1 MLVVAWAALA
11 AACDGETME
20 TDAGPDDGGIV
31 MDGDTTDPCDDVTT
45 CATAGSSCSGDE
57 VVTCA
62 PNADGCLVETTTDC
76 AAMDRTCDDSG
87 ADAMCVTPDPCEAIP
102 AADRCDTEGRSCD
115 GDTLEICAA
124 NEDGCLVREAT
135 DCAAMEGGAC
145 DTSGAMP
152 MCVLPEDPCAG
163 VADACAAEG
172 TSCDGDSLVT
182 CEPNAFGCLVETRD
196 DCSARASGTC
206 DASGAAAECTFTGD
220 PCDGITQCAAAGASC
235 DGPTLVE
242 CEADAYGC
250 LVETRTDCTDG
261 VAFGFCDTDATP
273 AAMCSTAATDPC
285 MGVTECAAAG
295 RTCSGDS
302 LVSCEANAF
311 GCLVEST
318 TDCAATSE
326 SCGELDGVNVCAP
339 VCDFRATCPSATY
352 CDGADVVT
360 CTPDADSCLVEDSRT
375 TCPGACDAAACV
387 GNCASAAPVVIDCA
401 SGTVSGDTAMGGAA
415 ITSYAPCTTSTSY
428 AGNEQVFVFRNA
440 TRAAVEVVSTRGASS
455 GDFDLFVLDG
465 GDGTAACDSGLSC
478 LDSSRG
484 VTATETVDF
493 VAEAGAHYYVVFDRF
508 SSTTSTSAFD
518 LAVTC
523 TPIVCGDGLVTGDEQ
538 CDDGGTATGDGC
550 SDTCTFEPGYICSGA
565 PSTCEIACGN
575 GTTDTAVGEECDDGG
590 TTAGDGCSDTCAVE
604 AGYICSGA
612 PSTCEVACGNGTT
625 DTAVGEECDDGGTTA
640 GDGCS
645 DTCTVEAGFACSGTP
660 STCTA
665 LPMNRDCSGAVAL
678 GANDSTLTPDLDLGG
693 ARPTGTGCGSGS
705 GNVLWYAVT
714 VPAGS
719 STTVSADPTGSTDLT
734 LHVLD
739 ACGAPTC
746 LDFEDSGNP
755 EEVVLVNGTA
765 SDVVRYVA
773 VGAYFSF
780 GSGTVD
786 VTTSTPVCGDG
797 TTSGLEDCDDG
808 NTTAGDGCSDT
819 CEVEPGYVCGGAPS
833 MCEVAC
839 GNGVVDRFL
848 GEQCDDGGTAT
859 GDGCSDTFAF
869 EAGYYCEGTPSVCS
883 MVMCGDSTVDA
894 GESCDDGNTTVG
906 DGCSGNCAL
915 EIAASG
921 MMISATGALE
931 ATDPT
936 FVRAEASCTAGTT
949 SGHYYDAYVIENTTG
964 SAQTLDITASW
975 MMGAG
980 TDDDGFLLVY
990 DYPFVPSQP
999 IDACLDGSDDGSAGV
1014 TSSEVTGLPI
1024 AAGQRVVIV
1033 ATTYDPAE
1041 TIGSYTLDVAT
1052 N

>member
-206 DASGAAAECTFTGD
+206 DASGAAAQCTFTGD

-360 CTPDADSCLVEDSRT
+360 CTPDADSCLVEDSRS
-375 TCPGACDAAACV
+375 TCTGACDAAACV
-387 GNCASAAPVVIDCA
+387 GNCTSAAPVVIDCA
-401 SGTVSGDTAMGGAA
+401 SGTVSGDTAMGGATIGA
-415 ITSYAPCTTSTSY
+415 YSGCTSLTSYGA
-428 AGNEQVFVFRNA
+428 NEQVFVFRNA
-440 TRAAVEVVSTRGASS
+440 TRAAVEIASTRGAAS
-455 GDFDLFVLDG
+455 GDYDLFVLDA
-465 GDGTAACDSGLSC
+465 GDGTAACESGLTC
-478 LDSSRG
+478 LAGSTG
-484 VTATETVDF
+484 TGATEQAEF
-493 VAEAGAHYYVVFDRF
+493 VAEAGALYYVVYDLYND
-508 SSTTSTSAFD
+508 TSTSTFD

-523 TPIVCGDGLVTGDEQ
+523 APIVCGDGVVNGDEE
-538 CDDGGTATGDGC
+538 CDDGATATGDGC
-550 SDTCTFEPGYICSGA
+550 SDTCTVESGFSCSGA
-565 PSTCEIACGN
+565 PS
-575 GTTDTAVGEECDDGG
+575 
-590 TTAGDGCSDTCAVE
+590 S
-604 AGYICSGA
+604 
-612 PSTCEVACGNGTT
+612 
-625 DTAVGEECDDGGTTA
+625 
-640 GDGCS
+640 
-645 DTCTVEAGFACSGTP
+645 
-660 STCTA
+660 CTA
-665 LPMNRDCSGAVAL
+665 LPMNDDCSGAVAL
-678 GANDSTLTPDLDLGG
+678 TANDAALTPDLALGG
-693 ARPTGTGCGSGS
+693 TRPSGTDCGSGF

-719 STTVSADPTGSTDLT
+719 STTFSANPTGSTDLT
-734 LHVLD
+734 LHVLE
-739 ACGAPTC
+739 ACGAPSC
-746 LDFEDSGNP
+746 LDFEDGGNP

-773 VGAYFSF
+773 VGAYFSS

-786 VTTSTPVCGDG
+786 VTTTAPVCGDG
-797 TTSGLEDCDDG
+797 TVEGLEDCDDG

-819 CEVEPGYVCGGAPS
+819 CELEPGYVCGGAPS
-833 MCEVAC
+833 MCELAC

-859 GDGCSDTFAF
+859 GDGCSDTCAF

-921 MMISATGALE
+921 MMITASGALE

-936 FVRAEASCTAGTT
+936 FSRPFADCTARGTA
-949 SGHYYDAYVIENTTG
+949 GHYYDAVVIENTSG
-964 SAQTLDITASW
+964 SDQTLDITATW
-975 MMGAG
+975 MTG
-980 TDDDGFLLVY
+980 TGSTRDGFLHVY
-990 DYPFVPSQP
+990 DYPFNPTQP
-999 IDACLDGSDDGSAGV
+999 VDACVTGDDDGPVAG
-1014 TSSEVTGLPI
+1014 TSQVTGVSI
-1024 AAGQRVVIV
+1024 AAGQRLVVV
-1033 ATTYDPAE
+1033 LSTFAAGA
-1041 TIGSYTLDVAT
+1041 TIGSYDLDVAT